1 MSQAAV
7 AHSGLLKSSFGRPVW
22 GRLSLSLRFLLAASI
37 VVLIG
42 MAVIGSWVAARIE
55 DGVIKA
61 ASVAAQAYIDEFVA
75 PQLQELARGAEISDS
90 SKKALDQVL
99 SPLATS
105 KPILAFRIWQ
115 GRKVVYSNRKDVIG
129 KVFPETEALAA
140 AWKGIVVGE
149 LDHTSEEHLSGTV
162 PAHTPVLEIYAPV
175 RDRENPSNIV
185 ALAETYEV
193 AADLKRE
200 LRTAQFQS
208 WLLVGAVALAIMG
221 SLFGIVHNG
230 SRTIERQRV
239 SLEQRISEL
248 SRLLAE
254 NGELRRR
261 VNQANERM
269 ADTNERLLRRIG
281 ADLHDGPV
289 QLLGLS
295 LLKLG
300 DLCEAIE
307 EAKPEMLANTDA
319 ADIMRGA
326 LTEALQEIRNLSA
339 GLPPPDIEKLS
350 LKDTLQLA
358 ARKHQQRTGTTVRC
372 ELDINDVDVPF
383 SMKTCLYR
391 FAQEG
396 LNNAF
401 QHAGGAG
408 QAVIA
413 RSDRGRLDVRIADE
427 GPGLSGGRGGPKGG
441 GQGLSGLRDRVESLG
456 GTFEIISGI
465 GKGTTLVARFG
476 PDE

>member
-1 MSQAAV
+1 MNQAAV
-7 AHSGLLKSSFGRPVW
+7 VDSGLLKGLSGERRW
-22 GRLSLSLRFLLAASI
+22 GRLSLSLRFSLAASI

-42 MAVIGSWVAARIE
+42 MGVIGSWVSARIE

-61 ASVAAQAYIDEFVA
+61 ASVAAQAYIEEFVA
-75 PQLQELARGAEISDS
+75 PHLQELAAGTDISES
-90 SKKALDQVL
+90 HKAALDEVL
-99 SPLATS
+99 SPHATS

-115 GRKVVYSNRKDVIG
+115 GRKVVYSNRRDIIG

-140 AWKGIVVGE
+140 AWKGTVVGE
-149 LDHTSEEHLSGTV
+149 FDHTSEEHLSGTV
-162 PAHTPVLEIYAPV
+162 PSHTPLLEIYAPV
-175 RDRENPSNIV
+175 RDREDASRII

-193 AADLKRE
+193 AADLKHE
-200 LRTAQFQS
+200 LSTAQFQS
-208 WLLVGAVALAIMG
+208 WLVVGAVTLAIMG

-230 SRTIERQRV
+230 SRTIERQRR
-239 SLEQRISEL
+239 SLEERISEL

-254 NGELRRR
+254 NSELRRR

-307 EAKPEMLANTDA
+307 ESNPQILANSDA
-319 ADIMRGA
+319 TDIMRAA
-326 LTEALQEIRNLSA
+326 LSEAIQEIRNLSA
-339 GLPPPDIEKLS
+339 GLSPPDIEKLS

-358 ARKHQQRTGTTVRC
+358 ARKHKQRTGTEVRC
-372 ELDINDVDVPF
+372 ELDIENVDVPF
-383 SMKTCLYR
+383 SLKTCLYR

-408 QAVIA
+408 QVVTA
-413 RSDRGRLDVRIADE
+413 RRRAGELEVRIADA
-427 GPGLSGGRGGPKGG
+427 GPGLAAGPGFSRGG
-441 GQGLSGLRDRVESLG
+441 GQGLGGLRDRIESLG
-456 GTFEIISGI
+456 GTFEIHSEI

-476 PDE
+476 TVE